1 MGMSTSEDQCERLK
15 RSEFEAVRCLLGAIS
30 YAAHA
35 KDDLQDRL
43 ECIPSGKQRINMLVG
58 SIRSIADALLDT
70 VPIGQRRQL
79 RNTMMDMEMRMV
91 PKLTR
96 MSTNV
101 IFELDTAKSLIDIAM
116 EKCKGCVEDGRSCR
130 ECALYKVLES
140 TTPLDNYDSL
150 NCPYARSEWD

>member
-1 MGMSTSEDQCERLK
+1 MSISEDQCERLK

-35 KDDLQDRL
+35 QDDLKDRL
-43 ECIPSGKQRINMLVG
+43 QCLDRGKQQMAMMVG
-58 SIRSIADALLDT
+58 SMRSIANKLLET
-70 VPIGQRRQL
+70 VPTGQCRQL
-79 RNTMMDMEMRMV
+79 KNTMTDMEMRMV

-101 IFELDTAKSLIDIAM
+101 IFDLETAKSLIDIAM